1 VSKVEEGS
9 TEGLEELAVVT
20 AVVDP
25 MMMEGGM
32 AVMVMISLDP
42 NAASVA
48 RRSLRKLNCSCISNE
63 NRGTF
68 VVMRAVV
75 SALM

>member
-25 MMMEGGM
+25 MIVKGTM
-32 AVMVMISLDP
+32 AVLVML
-42 NAASVA
+42 A
-48 RRSLRKLNCSCISNE
+48 
-63 NRGTF
+63 
-68 VVMRAVV
+68 
-75 SALM
+75 